1 MTESVTWGRDY
12 TVDYPDLSVKMP
24 FNYQIISP
32 SVLSVSFI
40 FFLPRPTRD
49 SEDDED
55 DERKGKG
62 CTLQVLFDW
71 FAYHTFKESSLILFF
86 NVSIPESCP
95 ATY

>member
-1 MTESVTWGRDY
+1 MA
-12 TVDYPDLSVKMP
+12 
-24 FNYQIISP
+24 FNYQTILP
-32 SVLSVSFI
+32 SLPSFFFLSVSFI
-40 FFLPRPTRD
+40 SFRPRPTRD

-86 NVSIPESCP
+86 TVNIPLKNGESCP
-95 ATY
+95 ITLHTENEM